1 MVSSLTSRCAGVLI
15 VAAAWLPG
23 AWAGTIGG
31 SLEWAAHDHG
41 LLKASS
47 WLPVLVRFR
56 QPPTAAE
63 LEALEARGLLTWRRY
78 QGRVLGTHIRRQG
91 NRVLYEVRI
100 LRPDDRIILV
110 YLDAETGGVVGDS
123 EQSDRLDMR
132 RAFGDT
138 PSNNPPSIGQGF
150 APNSGERRP
159 RGEGGFGRPP
169 RRGNYRRN

>member
-23 AWAGTIGG
+23 AWAGTVGG

-63 LEALEARGLLTWRRY
+63 LEALEAP
-78 QGRVLGTHIRRQG
+78 ISS
-91 NRVLYEVRI
+91 
-100 LRPDDRIILV
+100 V
-110 YLDAETGGVVGDS
+110 YPGG
-123 EQSDRLDMR
+123 
-132 RAFGDT
+132 
-138 PSNNPPSIGQGF
+138 NPPGF
-150 APNSGERRP
+150 TPGLDWL
-159 RGEGGFGRPP
+159 
-169 RRGNYRRN
+169 